1 MKFLVV
7 SECFLVRNSLY
18 NLFKN
23 VFDEGEIKSLS
34 NLNEISKE
42 DILSSELLFLDS
54 NNQKNNVVKIIKYI
68 KGLKGIKIII
78 LDTKKDKSLL
88 LGLIKIGIDGY
99 VLDICDEDDFKYI
112 INKVMRGKKF
122 FDADLL
128 EKYTPYKWN

>member
-88 LGLIKIGIDGY
+88 LDLIKIGIDGY

-112 INKVMRGKKF
+112 INKVMRGEKF

-128 EKYTPYKWN
+128 EKYTPYK